1 MKIKVPI
8 VSTAVAMISGFLIL
22 FLRLL
27 PGGLDSLYAR
37 MLQVAAAL
45 AAVALV
51 VGIANLIKVHI
62 EKVNE
67 GGSQAVYSGVL
78 IIALVVTFLAALV
91 LGPTG
96 GVAEVEPT
104 NWLFQY
110 VQVPIEISLVALLAV
125 SLIYAAARLLRRDPS
140 PFSFV
145 FLSTALLVLL
155 GGSLLGTG
163 NFGIISTVFGAV
175 RDWIVTVPAVGGAR
189 GLLFGVAL
197 GAVATGL
204 RILLGTDRPF
214 GGS

>member
-8 VSTAVAMISGFLIL
+8 VSTAVAMISGFLVL

-27 PGGLDSLYAR
+27 PAGLDSLYVR
-37 MLQVAAAL
+37 LLQLAAVL

-51 VGIANLIKVHI
+51 VGILNLLRVHADKVA
-62 EKVNE
+62 E
-67 GGSQAVYSGVL
+67 GGSQSVYSGVL
-78 IIALVVTFLAALV
+78 IAVLTLTFLVALIF
-91 LGPTG
+91 GPTG
-96 GVAEVEPT
+96 GIAGVKPT
-104 NWLFQY
+104 SWLFEN

-125 SLIYAAARLLRRDPS
+125 SLIYAAARLVRRNPS
-140 PFSFV
+140 TFSFV

-163 NFGIISTVFGAV
+163 DFGLVSKAV
-175 RDWIVTVPAVGGAR
+175 SALRNWILTVPAVGGAR
-189 GLLFGVAL
+189 GLLFGVAI